1 MRIFLSFLSFAL
13 SFTLLQ
19 ASEHCGTHPTSNET
33 QAIFQYRQEL
43 KSLSSFQRRSS
54 NEIVTI
60 PVKAFVIDNGTG
72 VNKYDVQTFLTQICE
87 LNELYAP
94 VGMYFYLASDVSFIN
109 DSRYIFTDKVT
120 DDPEKLLGE
129 LLFHYYLPNALNV
142 YYTIGTGL
150 CGMAPFPSWSN
161 RYEGRTGVL
170 MEANKQCAGVGTK
183 TLAHELGHHFDLLH
197 TFQGYESNSPLYSE
211 YVTREPALRN
221 CETAGDGFCDTPADV
236 LDYSCPY
243 TGTAKDLKGAFYS
256 PDVSLLMSYHK
267 DVCQYKF
274 SDEEIAHMRDILY
287 NDPYRKVYLNNQIT
301 DFSPLADTTS
311 IELPKATESVPYGS
325 PFTFQWST
333 VPGVDAYLFKVSTLT
348 DKLVYQEIVYNRTTA
363 QYSFNASD
371 VGRTFQ
377 CSVIPIK
384 FNRPCSQSPQVR
396 RFKISVPTSISDL
409 ENTFNQF
416 TIYPNPNK
424 GNQTLSI
431 HFINGLKPQ
440 SNSLSVKIL
449 SLNGQEIQHSILDNS
464 FQIKLNQSLAAGVYL
479 VQIIDGENTFH
490 SKLLVQ

>member
-1 MRIFLSFLSFAL
+1 MKFILSFFFSFYSL
-13 SFTLLQ
+13 TTLLAIDNCGVQ
-19 ASEHCGTHPTSNET
+19 PNTSEVQS
-33 QAIFQYRQEL
+33 IFQYRQDL
-43 KSLSSFQRRSS
+43 KKVAIHQRVAQSD
-54 NEIVTI
+54 IVTI

-170 MEANKQCAGVGTK
+170 MEANKQCSGVGTK

-197 TFQGYESNSPLYSE
+197 TFQGFESSSPLYSE

-274 SDEEIAHMRDILY
+274 SDEEIAHMRDVLY

-301 DFSPLADTTS
+301 DFSPLADTTF
-311 IELPKATESVPYGS
+311 IEFPKLNESVPYGS
-325 PFTFQWST
+325 PFSFQWKA
-333 VPGVDAYLFKVSTLT
+333 VNGVDAYLFKVSTLT
-348 DKLVYQEIVYNRTTA
+348 DKLVYQEIVYNKTTA
-363 QYSFNASD
+363 QYSFNSSD

-409 ENTFNQF
+409 EAVKNQF
-416 TIYPNPNK
+416 TIYPNPNN

-431 HFINGLKPQ
+431 QFINGLAPQ
-440 SNSLSVKIL
+440 SKSMSVKIL
-449 SLNGQEIQHSILDNS
+449 ALNGQEIQHTILDN
-464 FQIKLNQSLAAGVYL
+464 FQVKLNQPLSAGVYL
-479 VQIIDGENTFH
+479 VQINDGENIYT